1 MALLLTWKTWT
12 FLVIFCQLSSFCFYF
27 QGQMASRISR
37 VRPNSSSPV
46 GEINDVIDEENE
58 DVPYAETAICKPE
71 LTTIPLNQSSD
82 PNIFILPNC
91 VRIER
96 CGGCCHHDLLE
107 CQPTHM
113 ERKRMKVIQM
123 TYQSSRYVWKSLR
136 KYYHFF
142 RYESFNLETFGD
154 TFLPLKNAFRFLVT
168 LLHFEYSELP
178 RIWKNL

>member
-1 MALLLTWKTWT
+1 
-12 FLVIFCQLSSFCFYF
+12 
-27 QGQMASRISR
+27 MASRISR

-123 TYQSSRYVWKSLR
+123 TYQSSRYVLYHYVLKSLFSLR
-136 KYYHFF
+136 VVFF
-142 RYESFNLETFGD
+142 GNL
-154 TFLPLKNAFRFLVT
+154 
-168 LLHFEYSELP
+168 
-178 RIWKNL
+178 W